1 MTTASGAYDVI
12 RARIEANITS
22 TPIFWQGED
31 KALTDQ
37 PAAFFYVEFLSDPAF
52 LASFGGGRGS
62 NRYRNPARID
72 AYAFVPQGWGLRPAT
87 DLAETMAAL
96 FRSYRDTDI
105 SCMEATV
112 HPLGHG
118 SEIKPPGLSSEVG
131 NYFVAVAE
139 ISLTFDLIG

>member
-12 RARIEANITS
+12 RNRIAVNIT
-22 TPIFWQGED
+22 TPVLWQGED
-31 KALTDQ
+31 NTVADEPAPFYFVEFVSE
-37 PAAFFYVEFLSDPAF
+37 PAALV
-52 LASFGGGRGS
+52 SFGGGRSS
-62 NRYRNPARID
+62 NRYRHPVRIN
-72 AYAFVPQGWGLRPAT
+72 AHAFVPQGWGVRPAM

-105 SCMEATV
+105 SCLEATV

-139 ISLTFDLIG
+139 ISLHFDLIG